1 MEMLGLS
8 ACIYPCTNTVAWL
21 AVTSWLSGEL
31 TSAQS
36 TLFISSQSSQPSSA
50 GSAVSGE
57 PGTEYA
63 VDQGTLEINLALLI
77 SRLFIIFSKFCV
89 IRLITIVMGGK
100 TEDGSILQA
109 RLLAGLLW
117 LFC

>member
-1 MEMLGLS
+1 MLGLS
-8 ACIYPCTNTVAWL
+8 ACIYPCTNTVTWL

-31 TSAQS
+31 TSA
-36 TLFISSQSSQPSSA
+36 LFISSQSSQPSSA
-50 GSAVSGE
+50 GSAVSRE
-57 PGTEYA
+57 PSTEYA
-63 VDQGTLEINLALLI
+63 VEQGTLEINLALLI